1 MTGGRF
7 KQRQIYCHFFFL
19 HFFSPI
25 DGNFF
30 YIFLPK
36 KAFWTPQ
43 KYTKFCISFKR
54 RKSRCRTTL
63 RLQFGYSK
71 WFSSAALHG
80 VILDW
85 VEQ

>member
-30 YIFLPK
+30 LYFSAQKGFLDPSKVHQVLHQLQK
-36 KAFWTPQ
+36 KEKPMQNNFEAPVWLLKMVFE
-43 KYTKFCISFKR
+43 CSIV
-54 RKSRCRTTL
+54 CE
-63 RLQFGYSK
+63 
-71 WFSSAALHG
+71 
-80 VILDW
+80 I
-85 VEQ
+85 